1 MTDSTGQVSLLQSV
15 ETGNLSVPKD
25 RIIIIIIIKD
35 VPIRVLLSWV
45 CCRNAEISYTIY
57 SSIPNTEWDS
67 IFLILNFICFGS

>member
-35 VPIRVLLSWV
+35 VPIRVLLS
-45 CCRNAEISYTIY
+45 
-57 SSIPNTEWDS
+57 
-67 IFLILNFICFGS
+67 